1 MQFKILAL
9 ASFLAIAIAAPASQ
23 SGEKVVVR
31 APRPAVLSEAAAMT
45 DANGEVV
52 PFSSTGVNQPLKAAG
67 K

>member
-1 MQFKILAL
+1 MPFHEYTLLNTVNKRSA
-9 ASFLAIAIAAPASQ
+9 
-23 SGEKVVVR
+23 EVVVR